1 MLKRFFIALMGLVLA
16 LPAAAQY
23 NSGSFQANEAS
34 IYYGVRMGIGS
45 NWLCGGGNSS
55 SQVGMNLGGVVGM
68 RVVKSEAVFLE
79 SGLYYT
85 QHGGKGDGVKVHLN
99 YLELPVLIKGGFAVS
114 DEFILLPFIGPYFAY
129 GISGQTTYSG
139 ENGHDV
145 KVSSY
150 EDNGFKRFDMGF
162 KLGCGAEYS
171 LFYLELG
178 FQFGVQDI
186 SKNEQTARNRSLF
199 ANFGINF

>member
-1 MLKRFFIALMGLVLA
+1 MLKRLFIALAGMVLA

-23 NSGSFQANEAS
+23 NSGSFEANEAS
-34 IYYGVRMGIGS
+34 IYYGVRMGVGS

-55 SQVGMNLGGVVGM
+55 SQVGMNLGGVLGM

-79 SGLYYT
+79 SGLYYA
-85 QHGGKGDGVKVHLN
+85 QRGGKGDMGKVHLN
-99 YLELPVLIKGGFAVS
+99 YLELPVLIKGGFAVTN
-114 DEFILLPFIGPYFAY
+114 DFILLPFIGPYFAC
-129 GISGQTTYSG
+129 GISGQSTHSDG
-139 ENGHDV
+139 DGHEV
-145 KVSSY
+145 KNSSY
-150 EDNGFKRFDMGF
+150 DDFKRFDMGF

-186 SKNEQTARNRSLF
+186 SKSEQTARNRSLY

>member
-1 MLKRFFIALMGLVLA
+1 MLKRLFIALAGMVLA

-23 NSGSFQANEAS
+23 NSGSFEANEAS
-34 IYYGVRMGIGS
+34 IYYGVRMGVGS

-55 SQVGMNLGGVVGM
+55 SQVGMNLGGVLGM

-79 SGLYYT
+79 SGLYYA
-85 QHGGKGDGVKVHLN
+85 QRGGKGDMGKVHLN
-99 YLELPVLIKGGFAVS
+99 YLELPVLIKGGFAVTN
-114 DEFILLPFIGPYFAY
+114 DFILLPFIGPYFAC
-129 GISGQTTYSG
+129 GISGQSTHSDG
-139 ENGHDV
+139 DGHEV
-145 KVSSY
+145 KISSY
-150 EDNGFKRFDMGF
+150 DDFKRFDMGF

-186 SKNEQTARNRSLF
+186 SKSEQTARNRSLY

>member
-1 MLKRFFIALMGLVLA
+1 MLKRLFIALAGMVLA

-23 NSGSFQANEAS
+23 NSGYFEANEAS
-34 IYYGVRMGIGS
+34 IYYGVRMGVGS
-45 NWLCGGGNSS
+45 NWLCGVGNSS
-55 SQVGMNLGGVVGM
+55 SQIGMNLGGVLGM
-68 RVVKSEAVFLE
+68 RVVRSEAVFLE

-85 QHGGKGDGVKVHLN
+85 QRGGKGDGGKVHLN

-114 DEFILLPFIGPYFAY
+114 DEVILLPFIGPYFAY
-129 GISGQTTYSG
+129 GISGQTNWTDEEG
-139 ENGHDV
+139 REV
-145 KVSSY
+145 KTSSY
-150 EDNGFKRFDMGF
+150 DNFKRFDMGF
-162 KLGCGAEYS
+162 KLGCGVEYS

-186 SKNEQTARNRSLF
+186 SKYEQTARNRSLF

>member
-1 MLKRFFIALMGLVLA
+1 MLKRLFTALMGVVLA
-16 LPAAAQY
+16 LPVAAQY
-23 NSGSFQANEAS
+23 NSGSFEANEAS
-34 IYYGVRMGIGS
+34 IYYGVRMGVGS
-45 NWLCGGGNSS
+45 NWLSGGGNSS
-55 SQVGMNLGGVVGM
+55 SLAGMNLGGVLGM

-85 QHGGKGDGVKVHLN
+85 QHGGKGDGGKVHLN
-99 YLELPVLIKGGFAVS
+99 YLEVPILIKGGFAVT
-114 DEFILLPFIGPYFAY
+114 DELILLPFIGPYFAL
-129 GISGQTTYSG
+129 GISGQSTFS
-139 ENGHDV
+139 DV
-145 KVSSY
+145 KESSY
-150 EDNGFKRFDMGF
+150 DYFKRFDMGF

-186 SKNEQTARNRSLF
+186 SKTEQTARNRSLY

>member
-1 MLKRFFIALMGLVLA
+1 M
-16 LPAAAQY
+16 
-23 NSGSFQANEAS
+23 
-34 IYYGVRMGIGS
+34 
-45 NWLCGGGNSS
+45 
-55 SQVGMNLGGVVGM
+55 
-68 RVVKSEAVFLE
+68 
-79 SGLYYT
+79 
-85 QHGGKGDGVKVHLN
+85 
-99 YLELPVLIKGGFAVS
+99 
-114 DEFILLPFIGPYFAY
+114 
-129 GISGQTTYSG
+129 
-139 ENGHDV
+139 

>member
-1 MLKRFFIALMGLVLA
+1 MLKRLFTALMGVVLA
-16 LPAAAQY
+16 LPVAAQY
-23 NSGSFQANEAS
+23 NSGSFEANEAS
-34 IYYGVRMGIGS
+34 IYYGVRMGVGS
-45 NWLCGGGNSS
+45 NWLSGGGNSS
-55 SQVGMNLGGVVGM
+55 SLAGMNLGGVLGM

-85 QHGGKGDGVKVHLN
+85 QHGGRSNGGKVHLN
-99 YLELPVLIKGGFAVS
+99 YLELPVLIKGGFAVT

-129 GISGQTTYSG
+129 GISGQTTFA
-139 ENGHDV
+139 DQ

-150 EDNGFKRFDMGF
+150 DYFKHFDMGF

-186 SKNEQTARNRSLF
+186 SKSEQAARNRSLY